1 RQPSLEKMLIEPASL
16 WPEGKF
22 IIAGPMYPDNLNL
35 PSNIETIIHLSPQ
48 RHKEFYNTQRFT
60 LNITRTD
67 MKALGYSPSVRL
79 FEAAAC
85 GVPIISD
92 YWEGLDSI
100 FEIGKDILVS
110 NSVQNTL
117 NILRNTEEEERKQIG
132 ENGMKRILAGHTS
145 EKRAEEFELYVSEV
159 LSERVV

>member
-48 RHKEFYNTQRFT
+48 RHNEFYNTQRFT